1 MALTPADIDF
11 DRHIISV
18 NKNYQ
23 RLNGKDYIYPPKT
36 EAGYRE
42 VVMPKV
48 LETCLKD
55 FWQTSTMYNLQTAS
69 FLTTGAGSA
78 DR

>member
-1 MALTPADIDF
+1 MPHAGGVAVSWLMELCDRGQILDKNHPDPGIDF
-11 DRHIISV
+11 DGHIISV

-42 VVMPKV
+42 V
-48 LETCLKD
+48 
-55 FWQTSTMYNLQTAS
+55 AS
-69 FLTTGAGSA
+69 RWCWKAV
-78 DR
+78 